1 MTVVAPDATP
11 APAHVAVIMDG
22 NGRWAKRR
30 FRPRAFGHKAGR
42 SSVDRIVT
50 ACAKAG
56 VKTLSL
62 YAFSTENWTRPE
74 KEVAALMTL
83 IESAIR
89 EEADKMYRHGIRLQ
103 VIGNREGLSDSL
115 NLAIDEAEKMTAACC
130 NMNVVLAI
138 NYSGHWAIAETAKRI
153 AALAVAG
160 EIDLAKINEQVFHAN
175 RPLPEFPPV
184 DLLIRSSGEM
194 RISNFHLWELAYAEL
209 YFTDVLW
216 PDFDEIALQ
225 QAFAAY
231 HKRNRRFGGLCE
243 EDNKY

>member
-1 MTVVAPDATP
+1 MATVAHDATSV
-11 APAHVAVIMDG
+11 PAHVAVIMDG
-22 NGRWAKRR
+22 NGRWAKQR
-30 FRPRAFGHKAGR
+30 FRPRVFGHKAGR

-62 YAFSTENWTRPE
+62 YAFSTENWIRPE
-74 KEVAALMTL
+74 KEVSALMAL
-83 IESAIR
+83 IENAIR
-89 EEADKMYRHGIRLQ
+89 EEAEKMYRHDIRLQ
-103 VIGNREGLSDSL
+103 VIGNRQRLSDSL
-115 NLAIDEAEKMTAACC
+115 NRAIAEAEAMTAACRT
-130 NMNVVLAI
+130 MDVVLAI

-153 AALAVAG
+153 AALAASG
-160 EIDLAKINEQVFHAN
+160 KINPEQIDEQFFHAH

-216 PDFDEIALQ
+216 PDFDEAALQ
-225 QAFAAY
+225 EAFAAY

-243 EDNKY
+243 EDNTN